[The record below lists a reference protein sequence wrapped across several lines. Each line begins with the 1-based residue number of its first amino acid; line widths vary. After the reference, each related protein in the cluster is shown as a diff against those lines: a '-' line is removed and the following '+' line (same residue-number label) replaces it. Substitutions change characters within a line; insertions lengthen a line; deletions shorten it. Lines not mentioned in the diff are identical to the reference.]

1 MKNNHMQCSAG
12 LQLLTKLLD
21 FEFNRDA
28 DIYIQVFAKET
39 ALQLYKELK
48 LGKND
53 TYNNFTLA
61 SLIFLILLEQ
71 SSHFLF
77 LVI

>member
-1 MKNNHMQCSAG
+1 MQCSAG

-39 ALQLYKELK
+39 ALQLYKELR
-48 LGKND
+48 LGMIKWR
-53 TYNNFTLA
+53 YL
-61 SLIFLILLEQ
+61 
-71 SSHFLF
+71 LF
-77 LVI
+77 LTTKIDQPIC